1 MPLAPFVQSVLHPSD
16 LTGASHSAFAHA
28 LAIVLY
34 RQASLTVLHVV
45 PEHGALDVWS
55 DAPKVR
61 KTLERWG
68 VLEPGSPRSAV
79 PEKLALRVKK
89 LNVRSSDPLEAIATR
104 LEEKPADLLVLA
116 TEGRQGLP
124 RWLKPSVAERVA
136 RRSKSMTLFVPNE
149 ARGFVSP
156 EDGKISLRRIL
167 VPVDHSPAPD
177 DAVFYAARA
186 SLMSHE
192 EPVEISLLRVGDK
205 ADWPELR
212 LPEMES
218 SSWNRLHRQGDVVDR
233 IVETAGE
240 ISADL
245 IVMGTAGAKGILG
258 ALRGSVTEQV
268 LRRAPCCLLAVPE
281 RGE

>member
-16 LTGASHSAFAHA
+16 LSEASHSAFAHA
-28 LAIVLY
+28 LAIVLF

-45 PEHGALDVWS
+45 PEQGALDVWS

-79 PEKLALRVKK
+79 PDKLALRVKK
-89 LNVRSSDPLEAIATR
+89 LNIRSSDPLEAITAR
-104 LEEKPADLLVLA
+104 LEEKPSDLVVLA

-124 RWLKPSVAERVA
+124 RWLKPSLAERVA
-136 RRSKSMTLFVPNE
+136 RRSKSKTLFVPNE

-167 VPVDHSPAPD
+167 VPVNHAPAPD
-177 DAVFYAARA
+177 EAVFYAARA
-186 SLMSHE
+186 AVISHE
-192 EPVEISLLRVGDK
+192 QPVEISLLHVGDQ

-218 SSWNRLHRQGDVVDR
+218 CNWSRIHRQGEVVER

-245 IVMGTAGAKGILG
+245 IVMGTSGAKGVLG

-268 LRRAPCCLLAVPE
+268 LRRAPCCLLAVPD
-281 RGE
+281 RDD